1 MGLSSNDVLVNAIL
15 CINLAA
21 TLTYL
26 WIILSEKRKK
36 AFFSAPLIAQKLFVV
51 LFVGPLFISP
61 IISQN
66 KYEGNWVG
74 NVMGTLIMLV
84 GLIII
89 MMAFFKIGT
98 IPSLR
103 SKSFLA
109 TTGIYGI
116 VRHPIYS
123 GTIMMFAGLGLL
135 FEASLPLSYLPL
147 SIFLYF
153 IMTVYEEKGLEAEYG
168 TEYLEYKKKV
178 RKRLI
183 PFIC

>member
-1 MGLSSNDVLVNAIL
+1 M
-15 CINLAA
+15 
-21 TLTYL
+21 
-26 WIILSEKRKK
+26 
-36 AFFSAPLIAQKLFVV
+36 IA
-51 LFVGPLFISP
+51 
-61 IISQN
+61 QN

-74 NVMGTLIMLV
+74 NVVGAVVLLI

-89 MMAFFKIGT
+89 VMAFFKIGT

-103 SKSFLA
+103 AKSSLA
-109 TTGIYGI
+109 TTGIYGV
-116 VRHPIYS
+116 VRHPIYA

-168 TEYLEYKKKV
+168 TKYLEYKKKV
-178 RKRLI
+178 RKRII